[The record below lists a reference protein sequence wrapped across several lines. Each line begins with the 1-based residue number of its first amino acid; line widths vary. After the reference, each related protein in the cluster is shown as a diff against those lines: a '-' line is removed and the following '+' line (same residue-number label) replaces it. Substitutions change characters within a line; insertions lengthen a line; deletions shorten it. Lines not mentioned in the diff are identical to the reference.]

1 MKKSSITKS
10 LTRKLVLASLAAGP
24 VALVPTLRAL
34 PSTASTNLTAPSTVT
49 WASGQLSNE
58 LDITSTAANTVL
70 QWKNFG
76 SGTDTIAAGDIIKF
90 NLPSSTSGVL
100 NMVTGGSATTIAGA
114 ITSNGR
120 VYVLNTAGVMISSG
134 AQINAASFVA
144 STTNDTDATQSFL
157 ATGDLSYSGAAQA
170 DVSEAGK
177 ITGNVYLA
185 GKNVS
190 VSGDANN
197 TISGE
202 LKINAAGTV
211 SLSGANVTGNLNIK
225 NATGVE
231 LAAAGT
237 TTIAGNISLVSTGAV
252 TTTGT
257 LANTSSGKYTATVD
271 AGSNAV
277 TINGN
282 LDALTITNGGAVT
295 TSGKLSTLTLTNA
308 ASASVTDSVALAVSG
323 KTTGGNLSV
332 TETGGDVT
340 LGNTTVAG
348 GLTVSDT
355 ATTSNVAMASGAAV
369 SATGTVSLSA
379 TKSVSFTGS
388 GAITLDA
395 TTLAPTATISG
406 SGNITSSGGAL
417 AAGVTTLSVTST
429 GGNIDFSATAIGST
443 ATSLTLNANGTLK
456 TGTINDS
463 NTGTTKLTG
472 SSVTTGSI
480 DTKDLW
486 VTTNNGTAT
495 LGTVGGL
502 GALNSATLSITG
514 ADVALPTLS
523 ATTLTVTGSGQVT
536 SANALTSTSASIT
549 AGDAITLSSTSN
561 SISSI
566 KLVDS
571 TTKAVSVTNNGAL
584 VLANGTNVAGATTID
599 TSAASGNITF
609 GAAAS
614 DTLTFAGLTLKAGTT
629 GAVTEANK
637 TLSLTT
643 GNLAVTANS
652 IDVESTNNSFGTLSG
667 TTTGA
672 ATFVENSAI
681 DAGALNVGGNL
692 MLTSNTGISSS
703 GVLAVGGTA
712 GFDLTS
718 AGDVTLNTANT
729 FTGAVSVGAG
739 GKVANV
745 DIKSSGALNLDKV
758 IATTGVTINST
769 GAITQTSTGITAPSL
784 SITGV
789 ATTLNSTANKLGT
802 VTLSTNGAVTVDNST
817 GDLTVGG
824 STKGG
829 NLIVANQGAGNLT
842 YNASVT
848 DNSTVSLTAGV
859 ASSKAGDIT
868 VNGSTSGNGLL
879 TATANDG
886 KIHLGSYYSAAGGL
900 TLNTAATSGMGVDDV
915 SGSRAN
921 IYGNL
926 SITTAG
932 GTISLINNAPD
943 GIKTSTA
950 TASRFGG
957 YYFDTTN
964 GGASANGADIN
975 VTEGGTIRIGSV
987 QAGKGNITLTATSA
1001 DSEFASN
1008 PSDIVSST
1016 AAQLTADGNIVA
1028 NTTLKGNN
1036 ITLNARNSVTLD
1048 QAGQVVT
1055 ATGYLYALANTD
1067 ASLHTS
1073 VVTLGNAATW
1083 GSPGTPSSS
1092 TVNVTGVIDAIASGN
1107 VLIASGDKQNVK
1119 LGGGNSLT
1127 GDFYAGGTLSV
1138 YAGGTI
1144 TQDTNRLRAKS
1155 TVTLD
1160 ATTNSTTNGA
1170 SNIDL
1175 STGTD
1180 NEFGGMKLGG
1190 KSITITENGSTR
1202 LLAVHSTGDLTVTS
1216 AGDIIDA
1223 MTAGPSDA
1231 TQAISVTGTATFAPS
1246 GMLSLTNTNNSI
1258 ANLKVTAAG
1267 ASQNVTLVD
1276 STAVTLVNGTNIGGN
1291 FTLTDSA
1298 NNAVPA
1304 ITEAA
1309 ASAITVGGT
1318 VTLNATQGNS
1328 SISVLG
1334 TNNQFGKLAFQS
1346 NGAVSIT
1353 QGTDMVLVAGNTGG
1367 GTAKSDTVL
1376 QSVNGGISTDSVSGS
1391 TASFTGNVRLY
1402 SHGNVAIDAPWNVG
1416 TTLYITTPSSAT
1428 LDLSGLSLAGNL
1440 NGTKPMWNGT
1450 AIASGTD
1457 GLMQ

>member
-90 NLPSSTSGVL
+90 NLPSSSSGVL
-100 NMVTGGSATTIAGA
+100 NMVTGGTATTIAGA

-120 VYVLNTAGVMISSG
+120 VYVMNTAGVMVSSG

-157 ATGDLSYSGAAQA
+157 ATGDLSYSGTAQA

-323 KTTGGNLSV
+323 KTTGGNLSI

-340 LGNTTVAG
+340 LGNTSVAG

-355 ATTSNVAMASGAAV
+355 AATSNVAMASGAAV

-395 TTLAPTATISG
+395 TTLAPTATITG
-406 SGNITSSGGAL
+406 SGNITSNGAL

-429 GGNIDFSATAIGST
+429 GGNIDFSGTAIGST

-456 TGTINDS
+456 TGNINDS
-463 NTGTTKLTG
+463 STGTTKLTG
-472 SSVTTGSI
+472 SSVTTGTI

-486 VTTNNGTAT
+486 VTTNNGTAS
-495 LGTVGGL
+495 LGTVGGA

-536 SANALTSTSASIT
+536 SANVLTSTSASIT
-549 AGDAITLSSTSN
+549 AGDAITLSGANAIGSL
-561 SISSI
+561 

-599 TSAASGNITF
+599 TSAANGNITF
-609 GAAAS
+609 GAGAS
-614 DTLTFAGLTLKAGTT
+614 DTLTFAGITLKAGS

-643 GNLAVTANS
+643 GNLSVTAAS
-652 IDVESTNNSFGTLSG
+652 IDVESTNNWFGTLTG

-672 ATFVENSAI
+672 ATFVQNSAI
-681 DAGALNVGGNL
+681 NAGALTVGGNL
-692 MLTSNTGISSS
+692 MLTSNTGISTS
-703 GVLAVGGTA
+703 GVLTVTGTS

-718 AGDVTLNTANT
+718 AGDVTLNTANM
-729 FTGAVSVGAG
+729 FSGAVSVGAG
-739 GKVANV
+739 GKVANIN
-745 DIKSSGALNLDKV
+745 IKSGGALNLDKV
-758 IATTGVTINST
+758 IATTGVTLNST
-769 GAITQTSTGITAPSL
+769 GAITQTVTGITAPSL

-789 ATTLNSTANKLGT
+789 ATTLNSSANKLGT
-802 VTLSTNGAVTVDNST
+802 VTLATNGAVTVDNST

-842 YNASVT
+842 YNAAVT

-868 VNGSTSGNGLL
+868 VNGSTTGNGLL

-886 KIHLGSYYSAAGGL
+886 MIHLGSYYSALGGIS
-900 TLNTAATSGMGVDDV
+900 LNTAGTSGMGVDDV

-921 IYGNL
+921 VYGDIW
-926 SITTAG
+926 ITTAG
-932 GTISLINNAPD
+932 GTISLVNNAPA

-950 TASRFGG
+950 VASRFGG
-957 YYFDTTN
+957 YHFDTTN
-964 GGASANGADIN
+964 SGASANGANIS
-975 VTEGGTIRIGSV
+975 VIEGGTVRIVSV
-987 QAGKGNITLTATSA
+987 NAGKGDISLTATNA
-1001 DSEFASN
+1001 DGEFSSN
-1008 PSDIVSST
+1008 PSNIVSTDTSNN
-1016 AAQLTADGNIVA
+1016 A
-1028 NTTLKGNN
+1028 TTLTGNN
-1036 ITLNARNSVTLD
+1036 ITLNARNSVILD
-1048 QAGQVVT
+1048 NVGQTVT
-1055 ATGYLYALANTD
+1055 AAGYLYALANTD
-1067 ASLHTS
+1067 SSLATS

-1083 GSPGTPSSS
+1083 GSPGTPSTS

-1119 LGGGNSLT
+1119 LGGGNALT

-1318 VTLNATQGNS
+1318 VTFNATQGNS

-1376 QSVNGGISTDSVSGS
+1376 QSVNGGVSTDSVAGS

-1416 TTLYITTPSSAT
+1416 STLYITTPSSAT

>member
-90 NLPSSTSGVL
+90 NLPSSSSGVL
-100 NMVTGGSATTIAGA
+100 NMVTGGTATTIAGA

-120 VYVLNTAGVMISSG
+120 VYVMNTAGVMVSSG

-157 ATGDLSYSGAAQA
+157 ATGDLSYSGTAQA

-323 KTTGGNLSV
+323 KTTGGNLSI

-340 LGNTTVAG
+340 LGNTSVAG

-355 ATTSNVAMASGAAV
+355 AATSNVAMASGAAV

-395 TTLAPTATISG
+395 TTLAPTATITG
-406 SGNITSSGGAL
+406 SGNITSNSAL

-429 GGNIDFSATAIGST
+429 GGNIDFSGTAIGST

-456 TGTINDS
+456 TGNINDS
-463 NTGTTKLTG
+463 STGTTKLTG
-472 SSVTTGSI
+472 SSVTTGTI

-486 VTTNNGTAT
+486 VTTNNGTAS
-495 LGTVGGL
+495 LGTVGGA

-536 SANALTSTSASIT
+536 SANVLTSTSASIT
-549 AGDAITLSSTSN
+549 AGDAITLSGANAIGSL
-561 SISSI
+561 

-584 VLANGTNVAGATTID
+584 VLANGTNVAGATTVD
-599 TSAASGNITF
+599 TSAANGNITF
-609 GAAAS
+609 GAGAS
-614 DTLTFAGLTLKAGTT
+614 DTLTFAGLTLKAGS

-643 GNLAVTANS
+643 GNLSVAAGSV
-652 IDVESTNNSFGTLSG
+652 DVESTNNMFGTLTGTVSG
-667 TTTGA
+667 ATTIVQSSAMNVGALTVTGA
-672 ATFVENSAI
+672 N
-681 DAGALNVGGNL
+681 ALS
-692 MLTSNTGISSS
+692 LTSNTSITSS
-703 GVLAVGGTA
+703 GVITAGGTSA
-712 GFDLTS
+712 FDLTS
-718 AGDVTLNTANT
+718 AGDVTLNTANM

-739 GKVANV
+739 GKVGNV
-745 DIKSSGALNLDKV
+745 AIQSGGTLNLDKV
-758 IATTGVTINST
+758 IATKSVTLNST
-769 GAITQTSTGITAPSL
+769 GAITQTVTGITAPTL

-789 ATTLNSTANKLGT
+789 ATTLNSTANKLGS
-802 VTLSTNGAVTVDNST
+802 VTLATNGAVTVDNST

-829 NLIVANQGAGNLT
+829 NLTVANQGAGNLI
-842 YNASVT
+842 YNAAVT

-868 VNGSTSGNGLL
+868 VNGSTTGNGLL

-886 KIHLGSYYSAAGGL
+886 MIHLGSYYSAAGGIS
-900 TLNTAATSGMGVDDV
+900 LNTAGTSGMGVDDV

-921 IYGNL
+921 VYGDIW
-926 SITTAG
+926 ITTNG
-932 GTISLINNAPD
+932 GTINLVNNAPA
-943 GIKTSTA
+943 GIKTST
-950 TASRFGG
+950 TVASRFGG
-957 YYFDTTN
+957 YHFDTTN
-964 GGASANGADIN
+964 GVVGATGADIN
-975 VTEGGTIRIGSV
+975 VIEGGTVRIVSV
-987 QAGKGNITLTATSA
+987 NAGKSNISLTATNA
-1001 DSEFASN
+1001 DGEFSSN
-1008 PSDIVSST
+1008 PSNIVST
-1016 AAQLTADGNIVA
+1016 DTGLNA
-1028 NTTLKGNN
+1028 TTLTGNN
-1036 ITLNARNSVTLD
+1036 ITLNARNSVILD
-1048 QAGQVVT
+1048 NQGQTVT
-1055 ATGYLYALANTD
+1055 AAGYLYALANTD
-1067 ASLHTS
+1067 SSLATS

-1083 GSPGTPSSS
+1083 GGAASTS
-1092 TVNVTGVIDAIASGN
+1092 TVNVTGVVDAIASGN

-1119 LGGGNSLT
+1119 LGGGNALT

-1170 SNIDL
+1170 NNIDL

-1318 VTLNATQGNS
+1318 VTFNATQGNS

-1376 QSVNGGISTDSVSGS
+1376 QSVNGGVSTDSVAGS

-1416 TTLYITTPSSAT
+1416 STLYITTPSSAT